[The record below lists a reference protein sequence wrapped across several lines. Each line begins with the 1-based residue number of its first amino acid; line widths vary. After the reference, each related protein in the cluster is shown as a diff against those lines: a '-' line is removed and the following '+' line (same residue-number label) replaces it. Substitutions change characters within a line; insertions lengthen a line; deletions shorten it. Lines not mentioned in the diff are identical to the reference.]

1 MRREIHAILFGTSLT
16 NEEFDEVTYKLLN
29 LFSVSNCQHDEGYY
43 WAKEK
48 CLIVK
53 KMQELRKVVEL
64 VVINNLVNEL
74 ERLPKVAFTIM
85 LNLNYRYEKE

>member
-1 MRREIHAILFGTSLT
+1 MFNS
-16 NEEFDEVTYKLLN
+16 
-29 LFSVSNCQHDEGYY
+29 
-43 WAKEK
+43 
-48 CLIVK
+48 K